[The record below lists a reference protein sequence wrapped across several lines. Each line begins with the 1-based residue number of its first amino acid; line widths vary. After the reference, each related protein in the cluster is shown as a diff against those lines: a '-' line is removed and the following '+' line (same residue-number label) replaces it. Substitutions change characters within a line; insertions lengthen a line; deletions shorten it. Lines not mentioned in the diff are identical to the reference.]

1 MNFFNFFKP
10 RINLSTELNNLEK
23 KTSSDLF
30 DLIEGIRKNLEIQ
43 FCSEFDPEPINIYK
57 HYENHTDE
65 KFYIL
70 VKASLKNGYYY
81 KNKEELLNIE
91 EELNSIKEQVFSYA
105 LVRAKKKKLG
115 NELDILLKGND
126 KDRLRLFEI
135 AEIKKELANNILTLC
150 TSKKILLNK
159 SLSVNEIK
167 AFMISSIID
176 TVKNLTKNN

>member
-81 KNKEELLNIE
+81 KNKGELLNIE

-105 LVRAKKKKLG
+105 LVRAKKIK
-115 NELDILLKGND
+115 LKGND